1 MAELLT
7 ACRFYFEADGL
18 AEKQILEVGGLSV
31 ESPVAGDGGV
41 HGSSKSGVRIRQAT
55 PTVEKFSN
63 VTLKLVATTDKD
75 LYVWYKDCNTNDGGS
90 SQWEANRKA
99 ASVTAYDQS
108 GNMQARWEIKN
119 AYPCKYEGPSFTAQD
134 TNMANESLEIVHEG
148 IERVQ

>member
-63 VTLKLVATTDKD
+63 VNLKLVATTDKD
-75 LYVWYKDCNTNDGGS
+75 LYTWYKDCNTNDGGS

-99 ASVTAYDQS
+99 ATVSDYAQA
-108 GNMQARWEIKN
+108 GNMQARRENKK
-119 AYPCKYEGPSFTAQD
+119 AYP
-134 TNMANESLEIVHEG
+134 
-148 IERVQ
+148 